1 MSTTTHPAHD
11 SASVAGQDAQGLRL
25 IIAGG
30 GTGGHLFPGLA
41 LAEELRARG
50 AAEIRFVGTEK
61 GVEAREVPKAGYAI
75 DFLPVTGIKGRG
87 IGGLVSGLLRLPRSY
102 VEARALLRQHKPQA
116 VIGVGGYASG
126 PMVAAARLAGLP
138 TAILEQNAL
147 PGFTNKMLGKVVD
160 AAFLSLPEAGRFFS
174 SEKVRLLGNPIR
186 RAIREALS
194 QAGSQEQNPR
204 GGFSVL
210 ILGGSL
216 GATAL
221 NTLLPEALALVGRP
235 LSVVHQTGKK
245 DEESVRAAYAAKG
258 IEATVSAFFDKVAEL
273 YQRADLVICR
283 AGATTIAELGV
294 VGRPSILIPFPFAA
308 DNHQEVNAQSLV
320 SAGAAKLF
328 RQSEVTPEVLAETVR
343 ALVDAPEQRAKM
355 SEAARRV
362 GKPNAARDVASELL
376 ELIRNKSF

>member
-1 MSTTTHPAHD
+1 
-11 SASVAGQDAQGLRL
+11 
-25 IIAGG
+25 
-30 GTGGHLFPGLA
+30 
-41 LAEELRARG
+41 
-50 AAEIRFVGTEK
+50 
-61 GVEAREVPKAGYAI
+61 
-75 DFLPVTGIKGRG
+75 
-87 IGGLVSGLLRLPRSY
+87 
-102 VEARALLRQHKPQA
+102 
-116 VIGVGGYASG
+116 
-126 PMVAAARLAGLP
+126 MVAAARLAGLP